1 MRDKLLFI
9 GKFLVFSAIIFIIWI
24 FIGKYYLILVAYA
37 SKFIL
42 ALMGYNATLLI
53 NEKIYFICRG
63 AEIGLTHSELANYNI
78 VPFLALV
85 FATPIGISRMGKIL
99 SIGLPTIFLFHVID
113 LVAHFPFYYEG
124 SSFARM
130 IVSLPAVTRMAIPF
144 LLWFA
149 LTYDYILKSFRKQRK
164 KYRCPICGEEKVGIM
179 EHIEAAHE
187 NLDEQERKKIE
198 KFLDKY
204 PELTKSSN

>member
-9 GKFLVFSAIIFIIWI
+9 AKFLAFSAIIFIIWI
-24 FIGKYYLILVAYA
+24 FIGRYYLILVAYA

-42 ALMGYNATLLI
+42 ALMGYDTTLLI
-53 NEKIYFICRG
+53 NEEIYFICRG
-63 AEIGLTHSELANYNI
+63 SEVGLTHSELANYNI

-85 FATPIGISRMGKIL
+85 FATPIGVHRMGKVL
-99 SIGLPTIFLFHVID
+99 SIGLPIIFLFHVID

-130 IVSLPAVTRMAIPF
+130 IISLPAVTRMVIPF

-149 LTYDYILKSFRKQRK
+149 LTYDYVLRSFRKERR
-164 KYRCPICGEEKVGIM
+164 KYRCPICGEVKVGIT
-179 EHIEAAHE
+179 EHIKAVHG
-187 NLDEQERKKIE
+187 NLDERERKKIK

-204 PELTKSSN
+204 PELRASN